1 MKTIRILIILFLLIT
16 VACAHLPGES
26 GQTTATA
33 PIKKAIGSSGGYY
46 HYSLGVRSYLEG
58 NLDGAIEEYEKAIS
72 LDPESPYLKT
82 EISTLYLRKEKT
94 EEALSLLKSSLVHNP
109 DYVDTHLLLGGIYTK
124 LKEYDKSIKE
134 YKKVIQLDPKNLE
147 SYLFLGLL
155 YREKKEYR
163 EAIDILSNLLKIE
176 SNNLM
181 GNYYL
186 AKIYI
191 QTKSYDEAEELLKKV
206 LNIKPS
212 FDPALTDL
220 ALLYEIQKD
229 DKKSVEFFSDF
240 IESNPSD
247 TTARLHFG
255 KILFRQDKYTE
266 AAEEFRIIL
275 KEDRSHIEA
284 RYSLGLAY
292 YFDGKDYKKA
302 IDEFLTILKKYPGD
316 NRTRYFLA
324 SSYDKNRQHRNAF
337 EEFKAIPAD
346 SDLYAS
352 ARTHMGLI
360 LKGDGRILEAIDLI
374 KEAIVNKNE
383 EADLYGFLASLY
395 EANNQLEVAEKT
407 LKDGIKLSPDD
418 IDLHYKL
425 GVIYE
430 KTNRFRESVDE
441 MTKILKIDKDNAEA
455 LNFIGYGY
463 ADREINLAEAER
475 LIKKAL
481 KLKPGN
487 GFITDSLGWLYFKK
501 NRLDLAIKYL
511 KEAAKILPEDP
522 TIAEHLG
529 DAYERSGMVKEAR
542 RMYIRALNLGPL
554 KKEILEK
561 KINRL
566 NSN

>member
-1 MKTIRILIILFLLIT
+1 MKTIRILIIIFLLIT
-16 VACAHLPGES
+16 VACTHLPGES

-33 PIKKAIGSSGGYY
+33 TREKVKGSSGGYY
-46 HYSLGVRSYLEG
+46 HYSLGVRSYIEG
-58 NLDGAIEEYEKAIS
+58 NLDGAIEEYEKALG

-82 EISTLYLRKEKT
+82 EIATLYLRKKKT

-134 YKKVIQLDPKNLE
+134 YKKVIQLDSKKLE

-163 EAIDILSNLLKIE
+163 EAINILSNLLQIE
-176 SNNLM
+176 SDNLM

-191 QTKSYDEAEELLKKV
+191 QTKSYAEAEKALKKV

-212 FDPALTDL
+212 FEPALTDL
-220 ALLYEIQKD
+220 ALLYEIQKND
-229 DKKSVEFFSDF
+229 EKGVEFFKDF
-240 IESNPSD
+240 MLDNPSVNI
-247 TTARLHFG
+247 ARLQLG
-255 KILFRQDKYTE
+255 KIFFRQERYEE

-275 KEDRSHIEA
+275 KEDRSHIAA

-292 YFDGKDYKKA
+292 YFDGKNYKKA
-302 IDEFLTILKKYPGD
+302 IEEFLAILKKYPGD
-316 NRTRYFLA
+316 NQTRYFFA
-324 SSYDKNRQHRNAF
+324 SSYDKDRQHRKAF

-346 SDLYAS
+346 SDLYTN

-360 LKGDGRILEAIDLI
+360 LKGDGRIPEAIDLI
-374 KEAIVNKNE
+374 KDAIVNKKE
-383 EADLYGFLASLY
+383 DPDLYGLLATLY
-395 EANNQLEVAEKT
+395 EANNQFEVAEKT
-407 LKDGIKLSPDD
+407 LKDGLKLSPDD

-425 GVIYE
+425 GIIYE

-441 MTKILKIDKDNAEA
+441 MTKILKIDKDNADA

-463 ADREINLAEAER
+463 ADRGINLAEAER

-501 NRLDLAIKYL
+501 DRLDLAIKYL
-511 KEAAKILPEDP
+511 KEAADILPEDP

-529 DAYERSGMVKEAR
+529 DAYEKSGMTKEAR
-542 RMYIRALNLGPL
+542 RIYIRALNLSPL
-554 KKEILEK
+554 KKEILKK
-561 KINRL
+561 KIDRL